1 MKPETEHERYPN
13 PSDDKLQLF
22 CKITASFI
30 SPEITPERVRRVI
43 DISNQEGHLFHGIK
57 RYSSLDSIKQSGIL
71 PFTPE
76 GGPASYWTSG
86 FRVFGVSLNPS
97 PLNMYDTTFFDY
109 AHSFDPSDEKI
120 RMLIALTNTK
130 ELGRL
135 GLDTKK
141 TILSNAYI
149 AIGIPIPRSS
159 IILLSV
165 EEKVNKY
172 RTDLHRVKISM
183 FELIEEVLTSGY
195 KLGDILSVRL

>member
-1 MKPETEHERYPN
+1 MKPETEHERCPN

-30 SPEITPERVRRVI
+30 SPEITPERVKRVI

-71 PFTPE
+71 PLTPE

-86 FRVFGVSLNPS
+86 FRVFGASLNPS
-97 PLNMYDTTFFDY
+97 PLNTYDTTFFHY
-109 AHSFDPSDEKI
+109 AHSSDPSDEKI

-135 GLDTKK
+135 GLNTK
-141 TILSNAYI
+141 TISQNAYI
-149 AIGIPIPRSS
+149 AIRIPIPRSS

-172 RTDLHRVKISM
+172 RTDLHRVTRSN
-183 FELIEEVLTSGY
+183 V
-195 KLGDILSVRL
+195 